1 MLKSIFFF
9 VWIPFLFPLEMTSQ
23 NEVTP
28 KDFNY
33 EKNTLF
39 YQNDFENN
47 LSDFIVET
55 KISKTAKVK
64 IEKGKLIIDVDRG
77 ATVWLNKKLSGNILI
92 EYTRKVILRNGA
104 NDRLSDLNQFWMA
117 NDPKNPDLFIRKGNF
132 EEYDSLQLY
141 YFGIGGN
148 RNTTSRFRK
157 YLGNGERVLIHDYKE
172 NKYMLQPNK
181 TYLIQTVC
189 YNGSIRVF
197 VDHKEYFYFS
207 DENPL
212 TSGFFGIRT
221 TESRQE
227 IDNLR
232 IYSLN

>member
-1 MLKSIFFF
+1 MLKSILFLSLSL
-9 VWIPFLFPLEMTSQ
+9 LFPLVLTSQ
-23 NEVTP
+23 NEVAQR
-28 KDFNY
+28 DFNFG
-33 EKNTLF
+33 KATLV
-39 YQNDFENN
+39 YQNDFEKNI
-47 LSDFIVET
+47 SDFMVET
-55 KISKTAKVK
+55 KISKTVKVK

-92 EYTRKVILRNGA
+92 EYTRKVIMKNGA

-117 NDPKNPDLFIRKGNF
+117 NDPKNPKFFTREGNF

-157 YLGNGERVLIHDYKE
+157 YIGNGERVLIHDYME
-172 NKYMLQPNK
+172 NKYMLEPNK

-227 IDNLR
+227 IDNLK